1 MARFP
6 SGITP
11 LPGADVDDVLIRVA
25 QMMPAMDSQ
34 PLGASAP
41 CMNPECASP
50 VDFLGRGPVVLYCS
64 TTCRARAATLRRLA
78 QDQLDLI
85 ERTLTQAQ
93 HRHGIARE
101 ELRTR
106 ARQLRWWLTRLATH
120 VERLDLEHHHD
131 DAEGQR
137 GQQQ

>member
-11 LPGADVDDVLIRVA
+11 IPGADVDDVHTRVA
-25 QMMPAMDSQ
+25 QMTLAMDSQ

-50 VDFLGRGPVVLYCS
+50 VDFLGRGHVVLYCS
-64 TTCRARAATLRRLA
+64 NTCRSRAATLRRLA

-85 ERTLTQAQ
+85 ERTLTQAHHQ
-93 HRHGIARE
+93 HGIPRD
-101 ELRTR
+101 ELRSR
-106 ARQLRWWLTRLATH
+106 ARQLRWWLARLATH
-120 VERLDLEHHHD
+120 
-131 DAEGQR
+131 A
-137 GQQQ
+137 